1 MGPLSQALGV
11 PVLTALFLTAVLAPA
26 QAQSST
32 WAPGATIQDAAS
44 IQVTRDGLDAL
55 GDVVPFVVPE
65 SFAFEPLSESGS
77 LGCEYKIELSNG
89 WVGIAVDD
97 VRLIPRTN
105 VLDLEAD
112 LQVWVNDSGD
122 PFQLT
127 YGYCAFDE
135 CDSWIEPF
143 PVYMTL
149 PATMDV
155 VTDQDGNNVIDVTL
169 GTVQYTHGLT
179 TFHIENGTCVIL
191 TIDEVLGFFGLSVID
206 FLIENVV
213 PFVLDEYIADQMA
226 DIEAQLE
233 EALSAA
239 RFDDV
244 IAIGATNLEVMVE
257 PQDIDITPQG
267 LEIYAQGRM
276 FAEQGECMVDRDPG
290 GSLKTSTPVPDL
302 TANPPGTQVA
312 VHLSDDIGN
321 EALYAV
327 WRSGLFCYDLSEGGE
342 IELPI
347 PLNTSLLGIIG
358 GEGFAAL
365 FPESKPMDIVTSPDL
380 PPLVN
385 YEGEHDIVA
394 EIRELGVD
402 FFAEVDYRQT
412 RALGIDL
419 EVDAGVDLTFDGTL
433 GELLLEVVLAPE
445 DTVIIASHNQLVKG
459 SDETVE
465 DNFAGV
471 LEVLLEVFLGELLD
485 PISFLI
491 PSMNGVG
498 LSSLSAGP
506 TGGGDWL
513 GVVAEVGEVPYDNSD
528 AESGCGGEEGGC
540 ATAAEGTA
548 WWFLLGLP
556 VFWVRRRG
564 HRR

>member
-1 MGPLSQALGV
+1 V
-11 PVLTALFLTAVLAPA
+11 FTALLLTAVLAPA

-44 IQVTRDGLDAL
+44 IQVTQDGLDAL
-55 GDVVPFVVPE
+55 GDLVPFIVPE
-65 SFAFEPLSESGS
+65 NIPVPPVEEISEGFCDY
-77 LGCEYKIELSNG
+77 GIEFTNG
-89 WVGIAVDD
+89 WVGLQVDD

-105 VLDLEAD
+105 VLDIEAD
-112 LQVWVNDSGD
+112 LQVWFNDASD
-122 PFQLT
+122 PFHLQYVLCV
-127 YGYCAFDE
+127 GE
-135 CDSWIEPF
+135 SCDTWIAPF
-143 PVYMTL
+143 PVYVTM

-179 TFHIENGTCVIL
+179 TYHIDPDFHCAIT
-191 TIDEVLGFFGLSVID
+191 TIDTVLDFLFGFSVIEFFVD
-206 FLIENVV
+206 ILE
-213 PFVLDEYIADQMA
+213 PVLDAVIEDQKA
-226 DIEAQLE
+226 GIEAQLE

-239 RFDDV
+239 RYDDV
-244 IAIGATNLEVMVE
+244 IAIGATNLEVKVE
-257 PQDIDITPQG
+257 PQDIDITPAG

-302 TANPPGTQVA
+302 TANPAGTQVA
-312 VHLSDDIGN
+312 VQLSDDIGN
-321 EALYAV
+321 EALYAI
-327 WRSGLFCYDLSEGGE
+327 WRSGLFCYDLSEGGDF
-342 IELPI
+342 ELPI

-358 GEGFAAL
+358 GEGFTAL
-365 FPESKPMDIVTSPDL
+365 FPESKPMQIVTSPDL

-402 FFAEVDYRQT
+402 FFAEVDYRQA

-419 EVDAGVDLTFDGTL
+419 EVDAGVDLTFDGTT
-433 GELLLEVVLAPE
+433 GELLLEVALAPE

-459 SDETVE
+459 SDDTVQ

-471 LEVLLEVFLGELLD
+471 LEVLLEVFLGDLLD

-491 PSMNGVG
+491 PSMEGVG

-513 GVVAEVGEVPYDNSD
+513 GVLATVGEVPYDNSD

-540 ATAAEGTA
+540 ATSGTGMA
-548 WWFLLGLP
+548 WWFLGGVPLL
-556 VFWVRRRG
+556 WWRRRE
-564 HRR
+564 RRR